1 MGIPTAIL
9 AKCACNAQ
17 KTRMNKTRIQR
28 AALVAHLG
36 RTASEPSGSM
46 ESLKLDRLY
55 VVYPGQE
62 TYSPRPGVEV
72 MPLAPARERIAS
84 LAGQRVHVTR

>member
-1 MGIPTAIL
+1 
-9 AKCACNAQ
+9 
-17 KTRMNKTRIQR
+17 
-28 AALVAHLG
+28 
-36 RTASEPSGSM
+36 M

-62 TYSPRPGVEV
+62 TCSPRPGVEV